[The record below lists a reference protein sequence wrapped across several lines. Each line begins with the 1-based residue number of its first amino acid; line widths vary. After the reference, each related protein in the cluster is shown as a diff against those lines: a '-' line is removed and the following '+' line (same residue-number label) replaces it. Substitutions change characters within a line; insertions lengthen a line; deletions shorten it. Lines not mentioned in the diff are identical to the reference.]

1 MVSLELLQLS
11 LVYAALF
18 SSLLMTLFSMRP
30 RSKLVRFSFFLI
42 MLCFDSLLPIDSKNT
57 NGVGS
62 LLSCPGCLPSPWEQL
77 HSSTYQ
83 ETWKVIITWKNFR
96 IFLYHQMFCWFL
108 LGSSSIYFFLFTACV
123 FYYLCLEGFFF
134 FIVILFNQMAH

>member
-62 LLSCPGCLPSPWEQL
+62 LLSCPGCLPSP
-77 HSSTYQ
+77 
-83 ETWKVIITWKNFR
+83 
-96 IFLYHQMFCWFL
+96 
-108 LGSSSIYFFLFTACV
+108 
-123 FYYLCLEGFFF
+123 
-134 FIVILFNQMAH
+134 